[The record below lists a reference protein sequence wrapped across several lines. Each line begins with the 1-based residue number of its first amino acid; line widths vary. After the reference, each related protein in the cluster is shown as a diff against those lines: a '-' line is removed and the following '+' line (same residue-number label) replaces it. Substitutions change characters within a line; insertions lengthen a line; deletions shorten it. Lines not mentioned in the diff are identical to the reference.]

1 MTLAVALAMATVPLH
16 VAFRRVLLVFCLS
29 ALFAGFSG
37 CTANDA
43 AAPAGPA
50 VVFSVFED
58 LPPNGACPGLYAVDA
73 RTREISWL
81 GGWDA
86 RRQDSA
92 VRPAF
97 TADGTLS
104 YGHWVD
110 PSASVPLVDVY
121 AGRRRVARA
130 YAFSGWAWSPRRDE
144 VAFGRL
150 AHGGRRL
157 ELVLGSVSGAKRV
170 LAASAGFGISWL
182 PNGGALVYGRRDN
195 SGDVITFVRRD
206 GRGRRD
212 LARHAVSPL
221 VSPDGRRVAFLR
233 LVSPA
238 PGIQTVELWV
248 VETRG
253 GHALKVLGR
262 TARTNLAHA
271 AWLSN
276 GELLVQHAGAYDSK
290 FNVGDTLNRVDVDT
304 GRERPFLKHAF
315 ALSVSPDRSRV
326 LFVRPHRGDDTYYS
340 IRTVRTNG
348 RDEQVLA
355 VTDEEDLNIGSL
367 PVWKP
372 APVRLRWI
380 GDPAPPGTSQQE
392 CVRRLTSL
400 RDKTR

>member
-1 MTLAVALAMATVPLH
+1 VSRWLIVA
-16 VAFRRVLLVFCLS
+16 VLLVGVAS
-29 ALFAGFSG
+29 ACNGEEAVREATS
-37 CTANDA
+37 DA
-43 AAPAGPA
+43 AAPAGSA

-58 LPPNGACPGLYAVDA
+58 LPPTGACPGLYAVDA
-73 RTREISWL
+73 RTRKISWL

-86 RRQDSA
+86 RREDTA

-104 YGHWVD
+104 YAHWVD
-110 PSASVPLVDVY
+110 PSASVPLVDVF
-121 AGRRRVARA
+121 AGSRRVARA
-130 YAFSGWAWSPRRDE
+130 NAFTGWAWSPRRDE

-150 AHGGRRL
+150 ADGGRRL
-157 ELVLGSVSGAKRV
+157 ELVLRSVGGATRV
-170 LAASAGFGISWL
+170 LAASAGLGISWL
-182 PNGGALVYGRRDN
+182 PSGGGLVYGRRGN

-206 GRGRRD
+206 GRDRSD
-212 LARHAVSPL
+212 LVRNAVSPL

-233 LVSPA
+233 PTSPA
-238 PGIQTVELWV
+238 SGIQTVELWV

-253 GHALKVLGR
+253 GSALKVLGPA
-262 TARTNLAHA
+262 ARTKLAHA

-276 GELLVQHAGAYDSK
+276 GELLVQRAGAYDAI
-290 FNVGDTLNRVDVDT
+290 FNVGDTLHRVDVDT

-315 ALSVSPDRSRV
+315 ALSVSPDGSRV

-340 IRTVRTNG
+340 IRTVRTDG

-355 VTDEEDLNIGSL
+355 VTDEEDLNIRSL

-372 APVRLRWI
+372 VRARLRWI
-380 GDPAPPGTSQQE
+380 GDPAPPGTSKQE